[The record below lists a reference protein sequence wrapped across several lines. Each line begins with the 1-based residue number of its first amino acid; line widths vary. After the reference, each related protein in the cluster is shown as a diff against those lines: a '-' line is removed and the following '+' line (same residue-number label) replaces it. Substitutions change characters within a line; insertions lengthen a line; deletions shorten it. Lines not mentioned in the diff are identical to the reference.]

1 MVGMGGQNGSRRLPQ
16 ENGSADN
23 HHPEWRSACAAR
35 TQSRAEQEGPAPARA
50 RSMKRNKRPAKADP
64 LEREIELALK
74 PGAFISDRAC
84 FKFAGELDELA
95 SRIAELEA
103 TDPAR
108 TVALYEA
115 FLAGCYEKVGEVDD
129 SSGSFGQTVGQLF
142 CAWTAARQASG
153 ADPDETAV
161 RLLRWM
167 DDDDYGFCHRLEKA
181 LAPAFDKAGLAAF
194 VKHVRA
200 RFDSAG
206 RLGPS
211 GGGPEKGGSPDTI
224 RRRWGEVLRSLYAAQ
239 KDIAAYVALCEETG
253 LATRDCHAIA
263 GLFAGRRR
271 YAEALEWVERGI
283 SLGAKS
289 PREWSASSDLAHL
302 KRDLLV
308 KMGRGSEA
316 LSAAWA
322 DYCRSPSKY
331 SYEDLMK
338 FVPKPERGGWH
349 EKAIEA
355 AQTAD
360 LHSRMELLFE
370 TKESGRLAD
379 LVRATEDPA
388 LESLSHYTTEP
399 VARKLERPHPDLAG
413 RLWRAQGMRILDAG
427 KSKYY
432 DAALAN
438 FERAKRCYERAGL
451 VDAWNETVV
460 RVRAEH
466 RRKIGFTSGFERL
479 LAGTAPR
486 HEPSFL
492 KRAKARW
499 SGC

>member
-1 MVGMGGQNGSRRLPQ
+1 MNR
-16 ENGSADN
+16 
-23 HHPEWRSACAAR
+23 
-35 TQSRAEQEGPAPARA
+35 
-50 RSMKRNKRPAKADP
+50 KRPAKTDP

-74 PGAFISDRAC
+74 PGAFIPDRAC
-84 FKFAGELDELA
+84 FQFAGELDQIA
-95 SRIAELEA
+95 SRIAKLVA

-108 TVALYEA
+108 AVALYEA
-115 FLAGCYEKVGEVDD
+115 FLAGCYEKVEEVDD

-142 CAWTAARQASG
+142 CAWTSARQASG
-153 ADPDETAV
+153 ANREETAV

-167 DDDDYGFCHRLEKA
+167 DDDDFGFCYRLEKQ
-181 LAPAFDKAGLAAF
+181 LTHVFNKAGLAAF
-194 VKHVRA
+194 VKQVRT

-206 RLGPS
+206 NLSLSAGS
-211 GGGPEKGGSPDTI
+211 PEKGNPDAI
-224 RRRWGEVLRSLYAAQ
+224 RRHWGEVLRSLYTAQ
-239 KDIAAYVALCEETG
+239 KDITAYVALSQETG
-253 LATRDCHAIA
+253 LTARDCHAIA
-263 GLFAGRRR
+263 GLLTGRRR

-289 PREWSASSDLAHL
+289 AHEWSASSELADL

-322 DYCRSPSKY
+322 DYCKSPSKY
-331 SYEDLMK
+331 RYDDLMK
-338 FVPKPERGGWH
+338 FVPKPERSGWH
-349 EKAIEA
+349 QKAIEA

-370 TKESGRLAD
+370 TKEFGRLAD
-379 LVRATEDPA
+379 LVRTIEDPA
-388 LESLSHYTTEP
+388 LENLSHYTTEP

-413 RLWRAQGMRILDAG
+413 CLWRAQGMRIINAG

-438 FERAKRCYERAGL
+438 FGRAKRCYERAGL
-451 VDAWNETVV
+451 LDAWNEAVV
-460 RVRAEH
+460 RVRSEH
-466 RRKIGFTSGFERL
+466 RRKLGFMSGFERL
-479 LAGTAPR
+479 VAGTAPR

-492 KRAKARW
+492 ERAKARW
-499 SGC
+499 SGR